1 MIESIHPLTQR
12 LFMQLDC
19 QLDISHSTGNLRIED
34 SATHSVRIE
43 FSNWV
48 VFRQFLR
55 LRKNSLFKKALK
67 ASLVGMKKNNLTV
80 QTFVKGRRLLT
91 LDQSLKGRFNQFIV
105 RQFVK

>member
-34 SATHSVRIE
+34 RAAHSVRVE
-43 FSNWV
+43 FSNWA
-48 VFRQFLR
+48 VFRQFLH
-55 LRKNSLFKKALK
+55 LRKNILFKKALK
-67 ASLVGMKKNNLTV
+67 ASLVGMKKDNLTV